1 MPAYTSKTKLTSVE
15 NLARVTIVNPPTRIL
30 SHNAAS
36 GAVQPGEVVEPVSAS
51 AIQTEFEVGGRVQ
64 KVAGTLDSDL
74 VKVHHF
80 AVAMRQIDVVN
91 EFPNQFG
98 PNDVVNQTINDGEF
112 VRQVFDGTI
121 MTTLCASAAAYTPG
135 DLMTWDGAAV
145 KPAGLSGTGA
155 WVAAPSNAVAFASV
169 VSAREVN
176 TDDNE
181 WLVEL
186 RLLP

>member
-1 MPAYTSKTKLTSVE
+1 MPAYTSKTKLNSVE

-36 GAVQPGEVVEPVSAS
+36 GSVEPGEVVEPVVAS
-51 AIQTEFEVGGRVQ
+51 ATAVEFEVGGRVQ
-64 KVAGTLDSDL
+64 TVAGTLDADL
-74 VKVHHF
+74 VGKQHY

-91 EFPNQFG
+91 EYPVQNG
-98 PNDVVNQTINDGEF
+98 PNNVVNQTIADGDW

-121 MTTLCASAAAYTPG
+121 ITTLCASAASYTPG
-135 DLMTWDGAAV
+135 ELLTWDGAAV

-155 WVAAPSNAVAFASV
+155 WVTSPSNDVAMASV
-169 VSAREVN
+169 VSAKEVN
-176 TDDNE
+176 TNDNE

-186 RLLP
+186 RLMQ